1 MSKDKLRKIIIVD
14 TIAVIVIIAGIF
26 IYMGQKDTATNP
38 AQKSAAVSSQVQNFD
53 GADIGGPY
61 TMINQDGET
70 VTNETYA
77 GSYKLIFFG
86 FTFCPHICPTELQK
100 MAATFKI
107 LDKDGENILPVF
119 ITTDPERDT
128 PDVMKEYVQ
137 QFHPRLIGL
146 TGSMEQVKHIQDE
159 FRVYAAKAQD
169 PDMSEY
175 TMNHSSYMYLM
186 GPNDKLLGLYSDSE
200 TPAAIAE
207 NIKAVLQANGS

>member
-14 TIAVIVIIAGIF
+14 TIAVIVIIVGIF
-26 IYMGQKDTATNP
+26 VYMGQKDNASDTAQT
-38 AQKSAAVSSQVQNFD
+38 SAAASSQVQNYD
-53 GADIGGPY
+53 GADIGGSY
-61 TMINQDGET
+61 TLINQDGET
-70 VTNETYA
+70 VSNNTYA
-77 GSYKLIFFG
+77 GSYKLMFFG

-100 MAATFKI
+100 MAATLKI
-107 LDKDGENILPVF
+107 LDKDGEKILPVF

-128 PDVMKEYVQ
+128 PDVMKEYVE

-169 PDMSEY
+169 PEMSEY

-200 TPAAIAE
+200 TPSAIAE
-207 NIKAVLQANGS
+207 NIKAVLKANGS